1 MFETS
6 LSAGQVTQALSE
18 TFVLLGW
25 SLLIGG
31 LWGLVQGTVMVLIRD
46 NGVRPNVALFRILT
60 PIINTLRSV
69 PFIILLIA
77 LIPITKFIVG
87 TSIGTMAAVV
97 PLSLYIGPYIGR
109 LVETSLLEVG
119 SGIIETARS
128 LGASTWQIVWHFLLP
143 EARQSLVLNLTTATI
158 GLLGATTMAGAVGAG
173 GIGDLAISYGY
184 QRFDTGAVVITVLIL
199 IAIVQAIQF
208 TGEFIAKRLA

>member
-1 MFETS
+1 M
-6 LSAGQVTQALSE
+6 
-18 TFVLLGW
+18 LGW

-143 EARQSLVLNLTTATI
+143 DARQSLVLNLTTATI

>member
-6 LSAGQVTQALSE
+6 LSVSQVTQALYE
-18 TFVLLGW
+18 TFVMLGW

-119 SGIIETARS
+119 SGIIGTARS

-184 QRFDTGAVVITVLIL
+184 QRFDTGVVS
-199 IAIVQAIQF
+199 
-208 TGEFIAKRLA
+208 K

>member
-6 LSAGQVTQALSE
+6 LNASQVTQALYE
-18 TFVLLGW
+18 TFVMLGW

-128 LGASTWQIVWHFLLP
+128 LGASTWRIVWHGLLP
-143 EARQSLVLNLTTATI
+143 EARQSLVLNVTTATI

>member
-18 TFVLLGW
+18 TFVMLGW

>member
-6 LSAGQVTQALSE
+6 LSVSQVTQALYE
-18 TFVLLGW
+18 TFVMLGW
-25 SLLIGG
+25 ALLIGG

-143 EARQSLVLNLTTATI
+143 EARQSLVFNLTTATI

>member
-6 LSAGQVTQALSE
+6 LSVSQVTQALYE
-18 TFVLLGW
+18 TFVMLGW

-119 SGIIETARS
+119 SGIIGTARS

-208 TGEFIAKRLA
+208 TVEFIAKRLA

>member
-6 LSAGQVTQALSE
+6 LSASQVTQALYE
-18 TFVLLGW
+18 TFVMLGW

-97 PLSLYIGPYIGR
+97 PLSLCIGPYIGR

-173 GIGDLAISYGY
+173 GVGDLAISYGY

>member
-6 LSAGQVTQALSE
+6 LSASQVTQALYE
-18 TFVLLGW
+18 TFVMLGW

-46 NGVRPNVALFRILT
+46 NGVRPNVVLFRILT

-173 GIGDLAISYGY
+173 AGRRRQDL
-184 QRFDTGAVVITVLIL
+184 
-199 IAIVQAIQF
+199 
-208 TGEFIAKRLA
+208 

>member
-6 LSAGQVTQALSE
+6 LSASQVTQALYE
-18 TFVLLGW
+18 TFVMLGW

-158 GLLGATTMAGAVGAG
+158 GLLGATTVNGNLNLTPLGPNS
-173 GIGDLAISYGY
+173 AI
-184 QRFDTGAVVITVLIL
+184 
-199 IAIVQAIQF
+199 
-208 TGEFIAKRLA
+208 

>member
-6 LSAGQVTQALSE
+6 LSVSQVTQALYE
-18 TFVLLGW
+18 TFVMLGW

>member
-1 MFETS
+1 M
-6 LSAGQVTQALSE
+6 
-18 TFVLLGW
+18 LGW

>member
-6 LSAGQVTQALSE
+6 LNASQVTQALYE
-18 TFVLLGW
+18 TFVMLGW

>member
-6 LSAGQVTQALSE
+6 LRASQITQALYE
-18 TFVLLGW
+18 TFVMLGW

-31 LWGLVQGTVMVLIRD
+31 LWALVQGTVMVLIRD

-143 EARQSLVLNLTTATI
+143 EARQSLVFNLTTATI

>member
-18 TFVLLGW
+18 TFVMLGW

-143 EARQSLVLNLTTATI
+143 DARQSLVFNLTTATI

>member
-1 MFETS
+1 MFS
-6 LSAGQVTQALSE
+6 
-18 TFVLLGW
+18 F
-25 SLLIGG
+25 
-31 LWGLVQGTVMVLIRD
+31 
-46 NGVRPNVALFRILT
+46 
-60 PIINTLRSV
+60 
-69 PFIILLIA
+69 
-77 LIPITKFIVG
+77 K
-87 TSIGTMAAVV
+87 
-97 PLSLYIGPYIGR
+97 LYCPS
-109 LVETSLLEVG
+109 TEVG

>member
-6 LSAGQVTQALSE
+6 LSASQVTQALYE
-18 TFVLLGW
+18 TFVMLGW

-87 TSIGTMAAVV
+87 TQKKWCPQSQHQRS
-97 PLSLYIGPYIGR
+97 PLLVSRLGGR
-109 LVETSLLEVG
+109 LMRL
-119 SGIIETARS
+119 R
-128 LGASTWQIVWHFLLP
+128 W
-143 EARQSLVLNLTTATI
+143 LV
-158 GLLGATTMAGAVGAG
+158 
-173 GIGDLAISYGY
+173 
-184 QRFDTGAVVITVLIL
+184 VL
-199 IAIVQAIQF
+199 VF
-208 TGEFIAKRLA
+208 EYPS

>member
-1 MFETS
+1 MFETGLTMS
-6 LSAGQVTQALSE
+6 QVTQALYE
-18 TFVLLGW
+18 TFVMLGL

-31 LWGLVQGTVMVLIRD
+31 LWGMVQGVVMVLVRE
-46 NGVRPNVALFRILT
+46 NGIRPNVALFRILT

-77 LIPITKFIVG
+77 LIPVTKFIVG
-87 TSIGTMAAVV
+87 TTIGTMAAVV

-184 QRFDTGAVVITVLIL
+184 QRFDTGAVLITVVIL
-199 IAIVQAIQF
+199 IVIVQAIQF
-208 TGEFIAKRLA
+208 IGEAIAKKLA